1 MGVRPKPVPSRA
13 SRAFSL
19 VELVIVVIIIAIIAA
34 IAVPRMSSA
43 ADNAAKK
50 AVIGSQTALQKAV
63 DLYTVEHEGVLP
75 HVGADA
81 KTFYFRLLRKSDLD
95 GTINASGIYGPY
107 INGIPPNPING
118 INRIRIDGAAA
129 GANTHGWRYD
139 SVSGQIEPD
148 HTSGADGYKGKGESV
163 EKITDDLIKSV
174 GG

>member
-1 MGVRPKPVPSRA
+1 MRNA
-13 SRAFSL
+13 SAYPRGFSL
-19 VELVIVVIIIAIIAA
+19 IELVIVVVIIAIIAG

-50 AVIGSQTALQKAV
+50 AVVGSQAALQKAI

-75 HVGADA
+75 HSGADA
-81 KTFYFRLLRKSDLD
+81 KTFYFRLLRTSDID

-118 INRIRIDGAAA
+118 LNTIRRGAPAA
-129 GANTHGWRYD
+129 GANTHGWHYD
-139 SVSGQIEPD
+139 IMSGQIEPD
-148 HTSGADGYKGKGESV
+148 HASGASGFKGRGDSV